1 MAGTKIGN
9 QMKRGVSISKQKN
22 KKEGSVLDRLGF
34 LMLSIL
40 AGNSAVDKTSAMTVK
55 EILEIENVGCKY
67 STLYKKAVAFETSG
81 YLAFGYNDGKARTFY
96 ITEKGREF
104 IKN

>member
-55 EILEIENVGCKY
+55 EILEIENVVIL
-67 STLYKKAVAFETSG
+67 SLDTTTERREHFISQKKAESS
-81 YLAFGYNDGKARTFY
+81 
-96 ITEKGREF
+96 
-104 IKN
+104 